1 MRMKILVT
9 KNKEEASQKAFE
21 LLQTDIINGAQVLG
35 LATGSSQLGL
45 YQKMTNSP
53 VDYSNLISI
62 NLDEYV
68 GLKPTDP
75 QSYHYFMEH
84 HLFTQKPFVKSF
96 IPDGSNLNATKVI
109 NHYNQIL
116 ATYPIDTQIL
126 GIGNNGHIGFNEPG
140 TPFDSQ
146 THKVKL
152 TPATIN
158 ANARFF
164 TSSKDVPT
172 EAYTMGIGSI
182 LQAKHIILLAF
193 GEQKADAINKMVN
206 GKITTAVPASALQQH
221 PNVTVILD
229 KQAASKLN

>member
-9 KNKEEASQKAFE
+9 KNKEEASQKAFK

-35 LATGSSQLGL
+35 LATGSSPLGL

-84 HLFTQKPFVKSF
+84 HLFTQKPFAKSF
-96 IPDGSNLNATKVI
+96 IPDGNNLNATKVI

-206 GKITTAVPASALQQH
+206 GKITTAVPASVLQKH

-229 KQAASKLN
+229 KQAASKLA

>member
-9 KNKEEASQKAFE
+9 KNKEEASQKAFK

-35 LATGSSQLGL
+35 LATGSSPLGL

-84 HLFTQKPFVKSF
+84 HLFTQKPFAKSF

-206 GKITTAVPASALQQH
+206 GKITTAVPASILQKH

-229 KQAASKLN
+229 KQAASKLA

>member
-9 KNKEEASQKAFE
+9 KNKEEASQKAFK

-35 LATGSSQLGL
+35 LATGSSPLGL

-84 HLFTQKPFVKSF
+84 HLFTQKPFAKSF

-206 GKITTAVPASALQQH
+206 GKITTAVPASVLQKH

-229 KQAASKLN
+229 KQAASKLD

>member
-9 KNKEEASQKAFE
+9 KNKEEASQKAFK

-35 LATGSSQLGL
+35 LATGSSPLGL

-84 HLFTQKPFVKSF
+84 HLFTQKPFAKSF

-206 GKITTAVPASALQQH
+206 GKVTTAVPASVLQKH

-229 KQAASKLN
+229 KQAASKLA

>member
-9 KNKEEASQKAFE
+9 KNKEEASQKAFK

-35 LATGSSQLGL
+35 LATGSSPLGL

-68 GLKPTDP
+68 GLKSTDP

-84 HLFTQKPFVKSF
+84 HLFTQKPFAKSF

-206 GKITTAVPASALQQH
+206 GKITTAVPASILQKH

-229 KQAASKLN
+229 KQAASKLA

>member
-9 KNKEEASQKAFE
+9 KNKEEASQKAFK

-35 LATGSSQLGL
+35 LATGSSPLGL

-68 GLKPTDP
+68 GLKSTDP

-84 HLFTQKPFVKSF
+84 HLFTQKPFAKSF

-206 GKITTAVPASALQQH
+206 GKITTAVPASSLQQH

>member
-1 MRMKILVT
+1 MKILVT
-9 KNKEEASQKAFE
+9 KNKEEASQKAFK

-35 LATGSSQLGL
+35 LATGSSPLGL

-68 GLKPTDP
+68 GLKSTDP

-84 HLFTQKPFVKSF
+84 HLFTQKPFAKSF

-206 GKITTAVPASALQQH
+206 GKVTTAVPASALQQH

-229 KQAASKLN
+229 KQAASKLA

>member
-9 KNKEEASQKAFE
+9 KNKEEASQKAFK

-35 LATGSSQLGL
+35 LATGSSPLGL

-84 HLFTQKPFVKSF
+84 HLFTQKPFAKSF

-206 GKITTAVPASALQQH
+206 DKITTAVPASILQKH

-229 KQAASKLN
+229 KQAASKLA

>member
-1 MRMKILVT
+1 MKILVT
-9 KNKEEASQKAFE
+9 KNKEEASQKAFK

-35 LATGSSQLGL
+35 LATGSSPLGL

-68 GLKPTDP
+68 GLKSTDP

-84 HLFTQKPFVKSF
+84 HLFTQKPFAKSF

-206 GKITTAVPASALQQH
+206 GKITTAVPASSLQQH

>member
-9 KNKEEASQKAFE
+9 KNKEAASQKAFK

-35 LATGSSQLGL
+35 LATGSSPLGL
-45 YQKMTNSP
+45 YQKMTSSS
-53 VDYSNLISI
+53 VDYSSLISI

-84 HLFTQKPFVKSF
+84 HLFVQKPFAKSF
-96 IPDGSNLNATKVI
+96 IPDGSNLNATEVI
-109 NHYNQIL
+109 KHYNQIL

-126 GIGNNGHIGFNEPG
+126 GIGNNGHIGFNEPR

-206 GKITTAVPASALQQH
+206 GKITTAVPASALQKH

-229 KQAASKLN
+229 KQAASKLA

>member
-1 MRMKILVT
+1 MKILVT
-9 KNKEEASQKAFE
+9 KNKEEASQKAFK

-35 LATGSSQLGL
+35 LATGSSPLGL

-68 GLKPTDP
+68 GLKSTDP

-84 HLFTQKPFVKSF
+84 HLFTQKPFAKSF

-206 GKITTAVPASALQQH
+206 GKITTAVPASILQKH

-229 KQAASKLN
+229 KQAASKLA

>member
-1 MRMKILVT
+1 MKILVT
-9 KNKEEASQKAFE
+9 KNKEAASQKAFK

-35 LATGSSQLGL
+35 LATGSSPLGL
-45 YQKMTNSP
+45 YQKMTNSS

-84 HLFTQKPFVKSF
+84 HLFAQKSFAKSF
-96 IPDGSNLNATKVI
+96 IPDGGNLNAAEVI
-109 NHYNQIL
+109 NHYNKIL

-206 GKITTAVPASALQQH
+206 GKITTAIPASALQKH

-229 KQAASKLN
+229 KQAASKLA

>member
-9 KNKEEASQKAFE
+9 KNKEEASQKAFK

-35 LATGSSQLGL
+35 LATGSSPLGL

-68 GLKPTDP
+68 GLKSTDP

-84 HLFTQKPFVKSF
+84 HLFTQKPFAKSF

-206 GKITTAVPASALQQH
+206 GKITTAVPASVLQKH

-229 KQAASKLN
+229 KQAASKLA

>member
-1 MRMKILVT
+1 MKILVT
-9 KNKEEASQKAFE
+9 KNKEEASQKAFK

-35 LATGSSQLGL
+35 LATGSSPLGL

-84 HLFTQKPFVKSF
+84 HLFTQKPFAKSF

-158 ANARFF
+158 TNARFF

-206 GKITTAVPASALQQH
+206 GKITTAVPASVLQKH

-229 KQAASKLN
+229 KQAASKLA

>member
-1 MRMKILVT
+1 MKILVT
-9 KNKEEASQKAFE
+9 KNKEEASQKAFK

-35 LATGSSQLGL
+35 LATGSSPLGL

-84 HLFTQKPFVKSF
+84 HLFTQKPFAKSF

-182 LQAKHIILLAF
+182 LKAKHIILFAF

-206 GKITTAVPASALQQH
+206 GKVTTAVPASALQQH

-229 KQAASKLN
+229 KQAASKLA